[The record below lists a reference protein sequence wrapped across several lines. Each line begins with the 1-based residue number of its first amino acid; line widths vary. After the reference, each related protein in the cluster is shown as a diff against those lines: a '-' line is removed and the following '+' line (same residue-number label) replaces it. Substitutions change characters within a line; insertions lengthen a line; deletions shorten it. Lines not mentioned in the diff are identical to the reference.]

1 MAKRTPHGEDCHAD
15 AARPTGEAANDK
27 AVSEAKLS
35 EDELA
40 IFEAALSY
48 VLRVLSEDEIE
59 RRFGASVD
67 EIEGVRDDLRAISDK
82 YGETAATPEPLAKT
96 S

>member
-1 MAKRTPHGEDCHAD
+1 MEAINKETITSVALVQ
-15 AARPTGEAANDK
+15 AR
-27 AVSEAKLS
+27 LS

-40 IFEAALSY
+40 VYEAALSY
-48 VLRVLSEDEIE
+48 ALDTLAESEIK

-67 EIEGVRDDLRAISDK
+67 EIEGMRDDLREVLEQQ
-82 YGETAATPEPLAKT
+82 GEAARKPEPIA

>member
-1 MAKRTPHGEDCHAD
+1 MEAISKERAASVALVQAK
-15 AARPTGEAANDK
+15 
-27 AVSEAKLS
+27 VS

-40 IFEAALSY
+40 VYEAALSY
-48 VLRVLSEDEIE
+48 ALDTLDEREIE

-67 EIEGVRDDLRAISDK
+67 EIEGMRDDLREVLERH
-82 YGETAATPEPLAKT
+82 GETARTPEPIANR